1 MVHLL
6 RFRKTHFMLEQLVD
20 SFRGDVVNYSEQG
33 CVANLSQYFVT
44 TVQQFDQRRYEL
56 KRSWFE
62 VQNRC
67 ERLDGNSSLLRT
79 NRS

>member
-44 TVQQFDQRRYEL
+44 TVQQFNQRRY
-56 KRSWFE
+56 
-62 VQNRC
+62 
-67 ERLDGNSSLLRT
+67 
-79 NRS
+79 